1 MRVIE
6 IPEGERRIAITGAPG
21 SGKSTLCR
29 RLIEALPTVQIGG
42 ILTQDIREGQER
54 VGFEILD
61 IATGERGLLAHR
73 HLCSGPRV
81 GRYRVH
87 LKDIERIAVAALQR
101 ALREAQ
107 LIVIDEIAPM
117 ELYSSRFVEAAIQV
131 LDSPK
136 DLLVTF
142 KERLEHP
149 LIARVQSEFLVFTV
163 TPSTR
168 EKLFQEVLALERAHA
183 FQPF

>member
-1 MRVIE
+1 MNRKV
-6 IPEGERRIAITGAPG
+6 AITGAPG
-21 SGKSTLCR
+21 SGKSTFCR
-29 RLIEALPTVQIGG
+29 RLIEALPTVKIDG
-42 ILTQDIREGQER
+42 ILTQDIREDHER

-61 IATGERGLLAHR
+61 IATGQRGLLAHR
-73 HLCSGPRV
+73 NLRSGPRV

-87 LKDIERIAVAALQR
+87 LNDIERIAVPALER
-101 ALREAQ
+101 ALHEAQ

-117 ELYSSRFVEAAIQV
+117 ELHSSRFVEAV
-131 LDSPK
+131 THVFDGPK

-142 KERLEHP
+142 KERFEHP
-149 LIARVQSEFLVFTV
+149 LIARIRAEFLVFTI

-168 EKLFQEVLALERAHA
+168 EKLFQEVLTLERARA